1 LKNSWGEKNK
11 NARNVTERERKET
24 FVLLLQAESHRPE
37 TSVLTKSREHEKGG
51 REVGTR
57 RIINFRQFCDAVKLA
72 ITHKKI

>member
-1 LKNSWGEKNK
+1 MGRGKQKCK
-11 NARNVTERERKET
+11 KRERERKERNVCFAAADGKPPT
-24 FVLLLQAESHRPE
+24 GNKRVDE
-37 TSVLTKSREHEKGG
+37 KSRARKGREGG